1 MPAQVFMVEVG
12 NYVDQQKPRVGTLF
26 TTDSYAVVTAAGY
39 LNSVTQRQFE
49 GGEFLRAN
57 YGTNSASAAIF
68 TVSVSAGVYTLA
80 PLSNPGEVSLIGT
93 AVSGNIPKFSGTTG
107 DIADSL
113 ASPSD
118 ATKTKFVMAG
128 SAVQIGFMAKFV
140 DTAGTVDDTAGTA
153 INHGIIQSGL
163 VAGGTAGQFVAYA
176 PTTANGFLSLLA
188 INAGGA
194 FNTIIS
200 NSAMGQSST
209 ISIPDPGAAT
219 ALFLLSALTGA
230 GVQHITSGGLQVDGG
245 SFLAGLAAG
254 GTAGSVTLYPA
265 TTANGFFKLLAVNA
279 GGAFNTTVSNGVMGQ
294 SSVITIPDPGAATAN
309 FLLDAGAANLLA
321 KQQVI
326 GINEILIAS
335 VGTWTRTRIAQGNYV
350 LRHTAADDTSVIG
363 IDITE
368 AIRTA
373 SSKGLRIDSID
384 VVYSIGTLALDAHT
398 LTLDKIAYANNVAV
412 SVTSVALTGSL
423 SVATQAQPYATNI
436 AVTTP
441 AFDNTADSKYVLELT
456 VDAAATSDYD
466 FYGLVLKF
474 SETVG

>member
-1 MPAQVFMVEVG
+1 MAAQVYMVETG
-12 NYVDQQKPRVGTLF
+12 NYVDQQKPRQGTLF
-26 TTDSYAVVTAAGY
+26 TTDSYGTVTAAGY

-49 GGEFLRAN
+49 GGEFIRAN

-68 TVSVSAGVYTLA
+68 IVSVSAGIYTLTA
-80 PLSNPGEVSLIGT
+80 LSNPGEVSLIGT

-128 SAVQIGFMAKFV
+128 SAVQIGFMAKFI
-140 DTAGTVDDTAGTA
+140 DTSGTVDDTAGTV
-153 INHGIIQSGL
+153 INHGAIQSGL
-163 VAGGTAGQFVAYA
+163 AAGGTAGQFIAYA

-188 INAGGA
+188 IDAGGA

-219 ALFLLSALTGA
+219 A
-230 GVQHITSGGLQVDGG
+230 
-245 SFLAGLAAG
+245 
-254 GTAGSVTLYPA
+254 
-265 TTANGFFKLLAVNA
+265 K
-279 GGAFNTTVSNGVMGQ
+279 
-294 SSVITIPDPGAATAN
+294 
-309 FLLDAGAANLLA
+309 FLLDAGANNLLA

-373 SSKGLRIDSID
+373 ASKGLRIDSID
-384 VVYSIGTLALDAHT
+384 VIYSIGTLALDAHT
-398 LTLDKIAYANNVAV
+398 LTLDKIAYADNVAV
-412 SVTSVALTGSL
+412 AVTSVPLTGSL
-423 SVATQAQPYATNI
+423 SVATQANPYVTNI

-466 FYGLVLKF
+466 FYGLNLRF
-474 SETVG
+474 SETIG